1 MAAGAAI
8 GALAGGA
15 IGKGAGRVVNPQEE
29 DAYWRTSYQ
38 TQPYYTPGYTYD
50 DYQPAYALG
59 YNSASRYP
67 SYDLAEAHMADDWNR
82 VKGTSRLTWDQ
93 AKSASRA
100 AWDKVERAMPGDFDG
115 DGR

>member
-8 GALAGGA
+8 GGLAGGA
-15 IGKGAGRVVNPQEE
+15 AGKGVGRVVNPQEE
-29 DAYWRTSYQ
+29 DAYWRNSYQ
-38 TQPYYTPGYTYD
+38 TQPYYTPGYSYD

-67 SYDLAEAHMADDWNR
+67 SYDLAEPHMADEWDR
-82 VKGTSRLTWDQ
+82 MKGNSRLTWDQ
-93 AKSASRA
+93 AKHASRA
-100 AWDKVERAMPGDFDG
+100 AWHRVERALPGDADG